1 MYQICLAVVS
11 RIINKY
17 VRAKHSQAKQPHSRS
32 GTTTTTTTT
41 SRRSRSTWKITS
53 VTGKLMS
60 RTKQLAHSAS
70 TDRFVNS
77 HAHSHKHTRSLSL
90 AFVII
95 LALPHTHTH
104 TRAVSLSISVGLGFA
119 NCVRSLGAF
128 TRQTYDRREMG
139 TTLRV
144 KYDMI
149 LNFAILKTLFFKISI

>member
-1 MYQICLAVVS
+1 MYQICLTVVS

-32 GTTTTTTTT
+32 GTTTTTT

-70 TDRFVNS
+70 TDRFVN
-77 HAHSHKHTRSLSL
+77 SHKHTRSLSL

-144 KYDMI
+144 KYSYDMI

>member
-32 GTTTTTTTT
+32 GTTTTTT

-95 LALPHTHTH
+95 LALPHTHARTH
-104 TRAVSLSISVGLGFA
+104 SQSQSGSALLTVFALLGRSRAKHTIVVKWERLCELS
-119 NCVRSLGAF
+119 
-128 TRQTYDRREMG
+128 
-139 TTLRV
+139 
-144 KYDMI
+144 MI
-149 LNFAILKTLFFKISI
+149 

>member
-139 TTLRV
+139 MTLRV

>member
-1 MYQICLAVVS
+1 MS

-95 LALPHTHTH
+95 LALAHTHAST
-104 TRAVSLSISVGLGFA
+104 LSISVGLGFA

-149 LNFAILKTLFFKISI
+149 LNFAILKTLFIKKGISYPIFQTCFYNF

>member
-32 GTTTTTTTT
+32 GTTTTTTT

-95 LALPHTHTH
+95 LALPHTNTHARAHSQSQSGSALLTVFALLGRSRAKHTI
-104 TRAVSLSISVGLGFA
+104 V
-119 NCVRSLGAF
+119 
-128 TRQTYDRREMG
+128 
-139 TTLRV
+139 V
-144 KYDMI
+144 KWERLCESSTSMI
-149 LNFAILKTLFFKISI
+149 